1 MKQGEIEVKLH
12 FEPYGVV
19 DPKRVRKKAWNKL
32 RSGLYHSRQM
42 WGSVEILVLVTLKIG
57 LDELTNWFKM
67 SRVTP
72 PVELN
77 ENIQ

>member
-1 MKQGEIEVKLH
+1 
-12 FEPYGVV
+12 
-19 DPKRVRKKAWNKL
+19 
-32 RSGLYHSRQM
+32 M

-77 ENIQ
+77 ENIQYFVSPPKQHGVSNGLLKKNI